1 MIYNRLMTTVSKNEG
16 TEQGPGGSH
25 LAKQD
30 DLVEDEAAAEVKEE
44 QDEELK
50 QQQQQLDR
58 NIVTIKILLTKTKQ
72 VLDVFLSFSLDCWS
86 SMTMNNQQIII
97 VMFI

>member
-1 MIYNRLMTTVSKNEG
+1 M
-16 TEQGPGGSH
+16 
-25 LAKQD
+25 AKQD

-50 QQQQQLDR
+50 QQQQLDR

-72 VLDVFLSFSLDCWS
+72 VLDVFLSFSLDC
-86 SMTMNNQQIII
+86 
-97 VMFI
+97 